1 MKKYTHEDEK
11 LNSLLGKNVKIVF
24 FDGKVY
30 TGKLQRDKWGR
41 SRYAIPCQ
49 GGTLTFY
56 KTHIKKV
63 VEKYEL

>member
-30 TGKLQRDKWGR
+30 KGKLQRDKWGR
-41 SRYAIPCQ
+41 SRYSIPCQ
-49 GGTLTFY
+49 GGTLTFR
-56 KTHIKKV
+56 KTHIKEV
-63 VEKYEL
+63 VEV